1 MVAKGERPIEA
12 AVVTVRHAAEILGRP
27 REQIDGL
34 VREAKVVSIEG
45 KGGKGGQYR
54 VRVADLWLLDAA
66 AELIEL
72 KVPRSSV
79 REMLVQLTEYG
90 RAVGAGEVAAGE
102 VALVYGPQRQT
113 VVPHPDAKMLFQ
125 IAHEGAVVVKV
136 IDTAKVRKSL
146 AERARAQE
154 EPAPRGRPKLNR
166 EWMREQLKKTAALGG
181 DESAEELAE
190 MLGDR
195 GALPWRNGS

>member
-1 MVAKGERPIEA
+1 MVAKGEISVQA

-34 VREAKVVSIEG
+34 VREAKVVGIEG

-90 RAVGAGEVAAGE
+90 RAVGAGEVPAGE

-113 VVPHPDAKMLFQ
+113 VVPHPDAKMLLQ
-125 IAHEGAVVVKV
+125 IAHEGAVVKV

-154 EPAPRGRPKLNR
+154 APTPRGRPKLNR
-166 EWMREQLKKTAALGG
+166 EWMREQLASTAVLGG
-181 DESAEELAE
+181 DEPAEDIAD

-195 GALPWRNGS
+195 GALPWRNDS